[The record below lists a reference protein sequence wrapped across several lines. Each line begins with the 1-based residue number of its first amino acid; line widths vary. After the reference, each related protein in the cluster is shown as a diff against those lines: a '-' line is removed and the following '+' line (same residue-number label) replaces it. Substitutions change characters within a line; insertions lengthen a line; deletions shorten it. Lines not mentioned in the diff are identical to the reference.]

1 MSAAGVRSNVHTL
14 LPPGQTGDSARCS
27 APAGARRM
35 IRRVRP
41 ERPDQLVP
49 GSRMT
54 SGKPLDSAQN
64 PIFERHRIRPGPAFD
79 GPHGHPAWRIEKT
92 CSFLPRSQIRSHKRF
107 HGAGGLQRGVNGHDG
122 DRISPEQQN
131 QIREAFHVSIR
142 RRNLESQTRLYATW
156 PGGGSSGSWRNC
168 PRSFS
173 RSRGISRAP
182 PPSGISS
189 WRTVCD
195 AWRRSGTTSP
205 RPP

>member
-1 MSAAGVRSNVHTL
+1 M
-14 LPPGQTGDSARCS
+14 
-27 APAGARRM
+27 RRM

-107 HGAGGLQRGVNGHDG
+107 HGAGGLQRGLTGMTVTGSAQSSRTRFERLFMSQFAAVTWKVKPGFTPHGQAAGHPG
-122 DRISPEQQN
+122 VGGTARG
-131 QIREAFHVSIR
+131 VSR
-142 RRNLESQTRLYATW
+142 GPAGYLEPHRHRGFLPGAQYAM
-156 PGGGSSGSWRNC
+156 PGGAAAR
-168 PRSFS
+168 PA
-173 RSRGISRAP
+173 RG
-182 PPSGISS
+182 
-189 WRTVCD
+189 
-195 AWRRSGTTSP
+195 RRERG
-205 RPP
+205 RVDR